1 MALESVL
8 SLEVPPHK
16 VDEVDIRRRTAFDD
30 RVDADKRKI
39 ILQTTTPYN
48 VSADIHILQVLVQV
62 AAEIE
67 LFPQSFSPLE
77 K

>member
-1 MALESVL
+1 MAPESVL
-8 SLEVPPHK
+8 SLEIPPHK
-16 VDEVDIRRRTAFDD
+16 VDEVEFRLRTAFDN

-48 VSADIHILQVLVQV
+48 VPAYVASSVQCEMA
-62 AAEIE
+62 AAEIV
-67 LFPQSFSPLE
+67 FPQSFSPLE